1 MIRDVFAD
9 DVSQRNETVVI
20 LDAGGGTIDAVT
32 YRCVNGDPVRLAE
45 EVIAPASESVRRLW

>member
-1 MIRDVFAD
+1 MIRDLVAD
-9 DVSQRNETVVI
+9 NITQSNETVVI

-45 EVIAPASESVRRLW
+45 EVIAPASESLHQS

>member
-9 DVSQRNETVVI
+9 DMSQRNETVVI

-45 EVIAPASESVRRLW
+45 EVIAPASESVHRL